1 MANVNLSFSCYMT
14 QEFSS
19 PLNLQVCH
27 LVFALLSPKG
37 DDDDIMAQVLLG
49 TDIWC
54 IKPNP
59 WQNWSN
65 WVQPKWALWIL
76 SVCCTEPI
84 CVLLPE
90 ISLMRLSQSMDDNY
104 HLPIW
109 IETKLTRVNKYRK
122 YCTYLQ
128 LMFWYKIIGKRSSQ
142 KKREIFEKCL
152 KIENLSV
159 PIAKGRTQDVF
170 LA

>member
-1 MANVNLSFSCYMT
+1 MT

-19 PLNLQVCH
+19 PLSLQVCH

-49 TDIWC
+49 TDMWC

-65 WVQPKWALWIL
+65 WAQPKWALWIL

-90 ISLMRLSQSMDDNY
+90 ISLMSLSQSMDDNY

-109 IETKLTRVNKYRK
+109 IETKLTRVNKYGK
-122 YCTYLQ
+122 YRTYLQ
-128 LMFWYKIIGKRSSQ
+128 LMFWYKIIGKRSSHRKKEKFFIEFISKVFQ
-142 KKREIFEKCL
+142 KIVSKGTTQNVFWHSYFSTFEIL
-152 KIENLSV
+152 EN
-159 PIAKGRTQDVF
+159 
-170 LA
+170 